1 MDCIQRVRM
10 IRPFFQQKPLEIE
23 GLYQQIISK
32 IQIQVLHRYRGFSF
46 FIQHLVK
53 AV

>member
-32 IQIQVLHRYRGFSF
+32 IQIQVLHRYLAHVFAM
-46 FIQHLVK
+46 QAALH
-53 AV
+53 